1 MLRAEGLRV
10 TSISLAKCCK
20 MVSIVSLDLTKDGP
34 PFYYGEAQHS
44 LQHLLQAAPGH
55 IASTDLLDAYADGL

>member
-1 MLRAEGLRV
+1 
-10 TSISLAKCCK
+10 